1 MHQETDIV
9 GSIIRSAGRRAEPPE
24 EAYRQV
30 FAAASAAFHQKTRRR
45 RDRLWLLYAGAAA
58 AAVLAVALMLRW
70 TPPAA
75 QQEVLATVVRSNGAV
90 EVATGDL
97 WRAAAEARI
106 RLTAGVRLRTP
117 SDGRAALALSSGHS
131 VRLAAGTE
139 VMFDAPGRIYVERG
153 MIYVDSGTQP
163 AAAGIAVVTPA
174 GTARDLGTQFELQVA
189 GSRLRLRVREGS
201 VSIDRAGRSLTGRAG
216 EQLAFDD
223 FGRVSRSTIPRND
236 DAWRWAEDIA
246 PVPDIEGK
254 SAAELI
260 AWVARET
267 GRELRYESAAVE
279 QRAAIVILHGDI
291 RHLAPADAL
300 AAMLATT
307 DLECVLE
314 GATMNVRLRDPLPPR
329 P

>member
-9 GSIIRSAGRRAEPPE
+9 ASLIRSAGRRTEPPE

-30 FAAASAAFHQKTRRR
+30 FAAASDAFRRKAARR

-58 AAVLAVALMLRW
+58 VLVLAVTLMLRW
-70 TPPAA
+70 TPPVA
-75 QQEVLATVVRSNGAV
+75 QQDVLATVVRSRGAV

-97 WRAAAEARI
+97 WRPAAEARI
-106 RLTAGVRLRTP
+106 RLTAGVRLRTAA
-117 SDGRAALALSSGHS
+117 DGRAAIALSSGHS
-131 VRLAAGTE
+131 VRLAADTE
-139 VMFDAPGRIYVERG
+139 VMFDAPSRIYVG
-153 MIYVDSGTQP
+153 SGLIYVDSGVHP
-163 AAAGIAVVTPA
+163 ATAGMTVVTPA
-174 GTARDLGTQFELQVA
+174 GTAHDLGTQFELQVA

-201 VSIDRAGRSLTGRAG
+201 VSVDRGGRSLTGRAG

-223 FGRVSRSTIPRND
+223 FGRVSRSTIPRDD
-236 DAWRWAEDIA
+236 DAWGWAEDIA

-279 QRAAIVILHGDI
+279 QRAASVILHGDI

-300 AAMLATT
+300 AAILATT
-307 DLECVLE
+307 DLECVVE
-314 GATMNVRLRDPLPPR
+314 GATINIRLRDPQPPR